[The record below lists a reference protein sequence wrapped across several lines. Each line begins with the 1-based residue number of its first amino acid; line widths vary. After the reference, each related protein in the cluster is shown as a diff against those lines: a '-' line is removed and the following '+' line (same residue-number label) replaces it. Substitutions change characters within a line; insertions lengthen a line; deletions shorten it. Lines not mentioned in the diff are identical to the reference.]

1 MEIFVKS
8 FKNHLSLVVALLSI
22 LFSLQ
27 IFTIVDRAI
36 DAYKENLAQN
46 YSLVVVAQKQL
57 NTKTL
62 LARNQLIKSVSELS
76 PNSVIEKLNSGISKQ
91 NLELLKVT
99 LPKFYKLKL
108 KYYPSPKELRK
119 LTKSLL
125 RVNSIQKV
133 ETFTKTHDT
142 TYKLLLLFRTVV
154 SIFAF
159 TVLVVTILL
168 IFKELRIWQ
177 FQHNERMSIMGLFGA
192 PVWLR
197 SAVLFRL
204 AIVDALIASA
214 LSFVV
219 FSYFSSMS
227 WIAEQFH
234 NIGINV
240 IVFDK
245 VYDFLIM
252 LSVAVLLST
261 LLATFIVLGH
271 KEEV

>member
-1 MEIFVKS
+1 MKS
-8 FKNHLSLVVALLSI
+8 FKNHLSLVIALLSI

-27 IFTIVDRAI
+27 VFTIVDRAI

-46 YSLVVVAQKQL
+46 YSLVVVAQKRL
-57 NTKTL
+57 DTSHIISAN
-62 LARNQLIKSVSELS
+62 RLIESMSELS
-76 PNSVIEKLNSGISKQ
+76 PDDVIKKLNSGISKQ
-91 NLELLKVT
+91 NIALLKLT

-108 KYYPSPKELRK
+108 KHYPSPRELDA

-125 RVNSIQKV
+125 RTASIQKV
-133 ETFTKTHDT
+133 ETFSKTHDT
-142 TYKLLLLFRTVV
+142 TYKLLLLFKTVISV
-154 SIFAF
+154 FAF
-159 TVLVVTILL
+159 TVLIVTILL

-177 FQHNERMSIMGLFGA
+177 FKHNERMSIMGLFGA

-219 FSYFSSMS
+219 FSYLSAIP
-227 WIAEQFH
+227 WVTEQFN
-234 NIGINV
+234 NIGIHV
-240 IVFDK
+240 VVFDK

-252 LSVAVLLST
+252 LGVSIVVSM